1 MLLPFFAP
9 MTPRT
14 KLLLCGLMLVLA
26 GAVYSLWPRR
36 STAPIAV
43 TLPATTPAPAAVAA
57 TPAVL
62 TPPPAP
68 PPAVAKP
75 ASPANPAVMAATERM
90 YLAHAS
96 LRTPEVADPDSASNR
111 QILQTMVEKALSSG
125 ASGPAKPN

>member
-1 MLLPFFAP
+1 
-9 MTPRT
+9 MTSRT
-14 KLLLCGLMLVLA
+14 KVLCAGLVLALA

-36 STAPIAV
+36 PAAPIAA
-43 TLPATTPAPAAVAA
+43 TPPPASAAVAA
-57 TPAVL
+57 QPAGL

-75 ASPANPAVMAATERM
+75 APPANPAAMAATERM

-111 QILQTMVEKALSSG
+111 QILDTMVAKALARQTHPPES
-125 ASGPAKPN
+125 ASGPNP

>member
-14 KLLLCGLMLVLA
+14 KLLLCGLMLVLT

-36 STAPIAV
+36 PAAPTPE
-43 TLPATTPAPAAVAA
+43 TLPATTPAPAAV
-57 TPAVL
+57 L
-62 TPPPAP
+62 TSPPAP

>member
-1 MLLPFFAP
+1 
-9 MTPRT
+9 MTSRT
-14 KLLLCGLMLVLA
+14 KVLCAGLVLALA

-36 STAPIAV
+36 PAAPIAV
-43 TLPATTPAPAAVAA
+43 TPPTAPVAVAA

-75 ASPANPAVMAATERM
+75 APPANPAVMAATERM

-111 QILQTMVEKALSSG
+111 QILDTMVAKALARRTHPPES
-125 ASGPAKPN
+125 ASGPNP

>member
-1 MLLPFFAP
+1 MIS
-9 MTPRT
+9 RT
-14 KLLLCGLMLVLA
+14 KVLCAGLVLA
-26 GAVYSLWPRR
+26 LAGAAYSLWPRR
-36 STAPIAV
+36 PAAPIAV

-75 ASPANPAVMAATERM
+75 ASPANPAAMAATERM

-96 LRTPEVADPDSASNR
+96 LRMPEIADPDSASNR
-111 QILQTMVEKALSSG
+111 QILDTMVSKALG
-125 ASGPAKPN
+125 RQRNAPPARAGLFP